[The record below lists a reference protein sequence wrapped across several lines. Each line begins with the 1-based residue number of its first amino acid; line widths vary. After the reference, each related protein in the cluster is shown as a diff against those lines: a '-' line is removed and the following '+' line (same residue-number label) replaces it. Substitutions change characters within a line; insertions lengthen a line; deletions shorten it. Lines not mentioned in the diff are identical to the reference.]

1 MYALL
6 AGLRTVSDPDL
17 PWQLASG
24 RWIVQHHQIP
34 STDVFSYTATGAPWI
49 YPAGAELIFYGV
61 YALGGFALLSWL
73 GALICV
79 GTVALLLRRGS
90 VFTAAVAVL
99 ALPLIADRTVPRAEM
114 FTVLLFAAYLSLLW
128 ENFQTGRARLWWL
141 PVLMLAWVNLH
152 LGFIAGLALIVG
164 FFGLDIAEL
173 LFGRARRSAALQRL
187 KRAVPWYAA
196 TFAATLVNPWGW
208 KLYDALIRQNRAMAA
223 HAQIIAEWASA
234 HWSRH
239 GAMASFSKQ
248 PIQFTITLVMLIVVT
263 AGLAALLELQPGAAV
278 LLAGALWATMRYV
291 RMEALTACI
300 VILIGGSVLAALAK
314 RIAARVPSVRL
325 RSAVGVAVCVAF
337 AMLAVVRA
345 YDYTSNHL
353 YVASS
358 SRTSF
363 GAGLSWWFPKAAADF
378 VVQQNLPANVFNSF
392 NEGGYVVWALGQR
405 YPDYMDG
412 RSIPFGAEGFER
424 ERVLLGSP
432 IDSAE
437 WQREA
442 EKYNLNTIIV
452 QLDSEEIAYEQLQDL
467 CYAKNWKPVY
477 LDEISMVLVRVT
489 PQTENL
495 IQRLQVSCPIVT
507 LPSAGLDHKRS
518 SFPRWLNAAY
528 VLLALRRTSD
538 ALAAANVA
546 KSIYPDSAS
555 LHWVRGNI
563 LYASSRRTEAE
574 EEWDK
579 ALSGTNDAAV
589 WGQLAKL
596 YADEGRPKDATYAW
610 QRNIQLTADP
620 AAKTQALIQLARLYV
635 TNGKLKEA
643 LQTFDEVQRT
653 APAGMPGSQG
663 HSLAFDL
670 AQDRAAVWFRAGNT
684 PRAIFYVEEAIR
696 LDPDDAEAWSH
707 AAQLYQSAGRAS
719 DRQRAEERVKALT
732 AKQSQ

>member
-239 GAMASFSKQ
+239 GAMASS
-248 PIQFTITLVMLIVVT
+248 
-263 AGLAALLELQPGAAV
+263 
-278 LLAGALWATMRYV
+278 R
-291 RMEALTACI
+291 
-300 VILIGGSVLAALAK
+300 
-314 RIAARVPSVRL
+314 
-325 RSAVGVAVCVAF
+325 
-337 AMLAVVRA
+337 
-345 YDYTSNHL
+345 
-353 YVASS
+353 S
-358 SRTSF
+358 SRYS
-363 GAGLSWWFPKAAADF
+363 
-378 VVQQNLPANVFNSF
+378 
-392 NEGGYVVWALGQR
+392 
-405 YPDYMDG
+405 
-412 RSIPFGAEGFER
+412 
-424 ERVLLGSP
+424 SP
-432 IDSAE
+432 LR
-437 WQREA
+437 W
-442 EKYNLNTIIV
+442 
-452 QLDSEEIAYEQLQDL
+452 
-467 CYAKNWKPVY
+467 
-477 LDEISMVLVRVT
+477 
-489 PQTENL
+489 
-495 IQRLQVSCPIVT
+495 SC
-507 LPSAGLDHKRS
+507 
-518 SFPRWLNAAY
+518 
-528 VLLALRRTSD
+528 
-538 ALAAANVA
+538 
-546 KSIYPDSAS
+546 
-555 LHWVRGNI
+555 
-563 LYASSRRTEAE
+563 
-574 EEWDK
+574 
-579 ALSGTNDAAV
+579 
-589 WGQLAKL
+589 
-596 YADEGRPKDATYAW
+596 
-610 QRNIQLTADP
+610 
-620 AAKTQALIQLARLYV
+620 
-635 TNGKLKEA
+635 
-643 LQTFDEVQRT
+643 
-653 APAGMPGSQG
+653 
-663 HSLAFDL
+663 
-670 AQDRAAVWFRAGNT
+670 
-684 PRAIFYVEEAIR
+684 
-696 LDPDDAEAWSH
+696 
-707 AAQLYQSAGRAS
+707 
-719 DRQRAEERVKALT
+719 
-732 AKQSQ
+732 